1 MAFKVFL
8 IDDDVVYL
16 KSLKEFLEVNN
27 FQAEISSNPR
37 KAVATFKNKEF
48 DCVLLDL
55 KMPGLDGIQLLEKFQ
70 EIRTDVPIIMV
81 SGEGTIPLAI
91 KAIRMGAYD
100 FIEKSDDPNRI
111 LITLSNAI
119 EKRKLLLEKSVL
131 KAQIDETYSI
141 VGQSE
146 AIQKILDK
154 IEMVARSN
162 AKVLITGESGTGKEL
177 VARAIHNNSLRAGK
191 PFVKINCAAIP
202 SMLLE
207 SELFGHKKGA
217 FTGAH
222 QDYKG
227 KFLVAD
233 GGTLFLDEIGD
244 MSPELQAK
252 LLRVLE
258 NNEVEVI
265 GNPLPI
271 KVDVRLIAATN
282 QNLPQLI
289 RDGKFREDL
298 FHRLNVIQVHIPP
311 LRERPEDIPPLAD
324 HFIKMFAQTY
334 NKPVRGIS
342 EQALQILKQNEW
354 TGNIRELRNVIEKV
368 IVLTDKEIIDTQE
381 INEALGSAPTAQRL
395 SFSNGKSLK
404 KALEEYEKFY
414 IEQTLKQHSWKILDS
429 AKALDIDRTALFR
442 KMRKFGIQ
450 KDDYVRS

>member
-37 KAVATFKNKEF
+37 KAVVTFQNKEF

-70 EIRTDVPIIMV
+70 EIRTNVPIIIV

-111 LITLSNAI
+111 LITLNNAI

-141 VGQSE
+141 IGQSE
-146 AIQKILDK
+146 AIQKILEK

-342 EQALQILKQNEW
+342 AQALQILKQNEW

-442 KMRKFGIQ
+442 KIRKFGIQ

>member
-37 KAVATFKNKEF
+37 KAVATFQNKEF

-55 KMPGLDGIQLLEKFQ
+55 KMPGLDGIQLLEKFL

-119 EKRKLLLEKSVL
+119 EKRKLFLEKSVL

>member
-37 KAVATFKNKEF
+37 KAVATFQNKEF

-55 KMPGLDGIQLLEKFQ
+55 KMPGLDGIQLLEKFL

-119 EKRKLLLEKSVL
+119 EKRKLFLEKSVL

-368 IVLTDKEIIDTQE
+368 IVLTDKEIIDAQE